1 MKANV
6 LFAFI
11 GGAVVGAATALLFS
25 TETGAQTRQKIKET
39 VDNEY
44 RNLKEKYAGH
54 QKKQAP
60 ENIQSPETE
69 PQA

>member
-11 GGAVVGAATALLFS
+11 GGAIAGAATALLFS
-25 TETGAQTRQKIKET
+25 TETGAQTRQKIKDT
-39 VDNEY
+39 VDSEY
-44 RNLKEKYAGH
+44 QNLKEKYAEY
-54 QKKQAP
+54 KSRQAS
-60 ENIQSPETE
+60 EDIQSPETE

>member
-11 GGAVVGAATALLFS
+11 SGAVAGAATALLFS

-39 VDNEY
+39 VDSEY
-44 RNLKEKYAGH
+44 QNLKEKYTEYKNRQSS
-54 QKKQAP
+54 QKV
-60 ENIQSPETE
+60 QSPETE